1 MAVNFKEKKKKQ
13 QYMLFIAL
21 GVVAVTLAILWFGYF
36 RKPIVAPTPEEII
49 IDKKNIVID
58 YSILENPILDILVPF
73 QETPL
78 YEGVLG
84 KENPFLK

>member
-1 MAVNFKEKKKKQ
+1 MAVNFIEKKRKQ

-21 GVVAVTLAILWFGYF
+21 GVIVVAFIILWFGYF
-36 RKPIVAPTPEEII
+36 NKSTQAPTPEEVVINR
-49 IDKKNIVID
+49 KNIVID
-58 YSILENPILDILVPF
+58 YSILESPILKTLVPF

-78 YEGVLG
+78 YEGDLG